1 MLCTDCIYRGKVPR
15 TEEAVGYKKVHGLW
29 HWTDLTLN
37 LAIWEILEK
46 LFNSDSVS
54 SSTKLVLHTIRCST
68 ESSTLLSN
76 SRNSKYNFCTQC
88 SNLWWSD
95 LSVRFLKDIHRHKYF
110 QIITR
115 VILKL
120 CSVRTGNIY
129 PGKENT

>member
-1 MLCTDCIYRGKVPR
+1 MLCTDCIYRGKGPR
-15 TEEAVGYKKVHGLW
+15 IEEAVGYKNVHGLW

-37 LAIWEILEK
+37 LAICVILEK

-95 LSVRFLKDIHRHKYF
+95 LSVTCLKDIHRPKYF